1 MNGLGLM
8 GADCG
13 AKLGRE
19 GGNRRRR
26 KCEGCQKARKAKDP
40 KAGEPPN
47 VFFET
52 NDRDPRMRAR
62 EDRRGRDGGGAP
74 RYSGCTRVDPAAHLR
89 ALPPR
94 PRSHVAS
101 LSLPFFLLAPSLPS
115 SRSAFS
121 EELRRLQTMKQ
132 KQKKLR
138 VLGGGRTE
146 AEGRQCY
153 ERFGKELRNMVI
165 ESISI
170 GKYTIEVF
178 CCYY

>member
-121 EELRRLQTMKQ
+121 EELRRLQNDETETKEIA
-132 KQKKLR
+132 
-138 VLGGGRTE
+138 VFCSGGEGGRPK
-146 AEGRQCY
+146 GDSG
-153 ERFGKELRNMVI
+153 RFGKELRNMVI